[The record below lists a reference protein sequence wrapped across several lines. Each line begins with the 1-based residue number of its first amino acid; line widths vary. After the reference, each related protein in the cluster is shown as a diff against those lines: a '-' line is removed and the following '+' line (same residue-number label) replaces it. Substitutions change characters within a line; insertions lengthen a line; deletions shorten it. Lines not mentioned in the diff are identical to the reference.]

1 MINIVTW
8 LENNNAGNDLSAV
21 CAGNGIR
28 IVEDE
33 FEDVQNF
40 LMKFDSIDTNIDVLV
55 IADRNL
61 ESIDKKRF
69 FEEVCVTERISEL
82 LSCFRG
88 TEMNI

>member
-21 CAGNGIR
+21 CAGNRIR

-40 LMKFDSIDTNIDVLV
+40 LMKFDSIDTNIDVL
-55 IADRNL
+55 
-61 ESIDKKRF
+61 
-69 FEEVCVTERISEL
+69 
-82 LSCFRG
+82 
-88 TEMNI
+88 

>member
-8 LENNNAGNDLSAV
+8 LESNDVKDELSAV

-33 FEDVQNF
+33 FENVQNF

-61 ESIDKKRF
+61 ENTDKMKITAKQKQSF
-69 FEEVCVTERISEL
+69 
-82 LSCFRG
+82 LSRA
-88 TEMNI
+88 I